1 MAEPQEYF
9 ELPRKDWYDEK
20 GRIYKDALIENF
32 NAIEKK
38 LLQLA
43 RLSAFITEAPDI
55 SSMEFED
62 VNLETSEDNKLV
74 NLRSFLN
81 IMNLVNYPLEL
92 TFSGKTCTKI
102 CYWSD
107 EYKYVTITNKK
118 ISCSDALPYIY
129 FNFNTKEFIATDSEE
144 TPEDSLFIACYAD
157 NKIIGL
163 YSDNYVNINAL
174 YYLPNMSIE
183 TYDRTYDRVSRHSGE
198 NGRST
203 NMNGRYVGGY
213 AVNYGT
219 GTKNNIT
226 WLDIGRTS
234 K

>member
-55 SSMEFED
+55 SSIEFED
-62 VNLETSEDNKLV
+62 VNLEISEDNQIV

-107 EYKYVTITNKK
+107 EYKYITITNKK

-144 TPEDSLFIACYAD
+144 TPEDSLFIACYTD

-174 YYLPNMSIE
+174 YYLSKMSIE
-183 TYDRTYDRVSRHSGE
+183 NYSKTYSSGTREHSDRDAGYIA
-198 NGRST
+198 NGRW
-203 NMNGRYVGGY
+203 VGGANTNTATSGSNPVVY
-213 AVNYGT
+213 
-219 GTKNNIT
+219 K
-226 WLDIGRTS
+226 DMGRRS
-234 K
+234 L